1 MGKER
6 KRKKETKRK
15 REKEKEER
23 SALPQGTNN
32 RVSQACLCYTR
43 ARTRFH
49 QHKSIARVRGM
60 RGRGAAM

>member
-1 MGKER
+1 VSER
-6 KRKKETKRK
+6 A
-15 REKEKEER
+15 REKERERERERERGEREKKR

-49 QHKSIARVRGM
+49 QHKSIARIRG
-60 RGRGAAM
+60 